1 MKEEAVKK
9 THRILTMAIVAL
21 GLVLAAGAVHAQNA
35 CNQPDNGTGTVTLPP
50 AGCEYLSPD
59 QVHAIINGLP
69 PGTTIILKPIHKE
82 FICRQTTGLPC
93 NSPGGPLGGEVEN
106 FNSVAVFQVSGT
118 GALAGWTRT
127 LTVPLSV
134 QVATAPRTP
143 GATVQDFDTDMLRI
157 QGGISGDPD
166 FASFQVV
173 GGTDNG
179 LPSPGHTTLTRQAD
193 GSFRVDSRFQVGY
206 QIKFVGTDG
215 GRLSGFGGITEGTVN
230 MKAVKN
236 GSVPCN

>member
-1 MKEEAVKK
+1 MAV
-9 THRILTMAIVAL
+9 VAL

-127 LTVPLSV
+127 LTVPLTV
-134 QVATAPRTP
+134 QVATAPRSP

-157 QGGISGDPD
+157 QGGISNDPD

-179 LPSPGHTTLTRQAD
+179 FPSPGHTTLTRQAD
-193 GSFRVDSRFQVGY
+193 GSFRVDSKFQVGY
-206 QIKFVGTDG
+206 QIKFVGTDSG
-215 GRLSGFGGITEGTVN
+215 KLSGFGGATDGTVN

-236 GSVPCN
+236 ASAPCN